1 MSPISIETTY
11 FHSHLFETV
20 QRSQKRQAVLVFLLD
35 FAACGNRKEL
45 RLRMK
50 GVPPVNDTPEC
61 RKQRSECR
69 VMQQSHLASKV
80 GE

>member
-1 MSPISIETTY
+1 MSPISIETAH

-20 QRSQKRQAVLVFLLD
+20 ARSQKRQTVLVLLD
-35 FAACGNRKEL
+35 FGACGNRKAL
-45 RLRMK
+45 RLRMR

-69 VMQQSHLASKV
+69 VMQQSHLA
-80 GE
+80 

>member
-1 MSPISIETTY
+1 MSPISIETAH

-20 QRSQKRQAVLVFLLD
+20 
-35 FAACGNRKEL
+35 AACGNRKAL

-61 RKQRSECR
+61 RKQRSERR
-69 VMQQSHLASKV
+69 VMQQSHLA
-80 GE
+80 